1 MLREEDGGPAA
12 TGGAAPLE
20 IVQSRDLTLAEAKAI
35 TRFASRYHLRS
46 FQRDPW
52 HWPLRLFLALAF
64 GLLAAD
70 SLFFN
75 ELLRCSGRDYSFW
88 IIAVM
93 LLFFTASLSYRS
105 RYLRFIAL
113 GNKTTTRAGTRHSLD
128 GMGYTIARD
137 SQATTLS
144 WHGIAAVENNPALA
158 MVATSPVH
166 CWPIVKAAFERQDV
180 DAFWAELE
188 RRWKAAKGAA
198 HAG

>member
-12 TGGAAPLE
+12 GGGAPLE
-20 IVQSRDLTLAEAKAI
+20 IVQSRDLTLAEAK
-35 TRFASRYHLRS
+35 TLTKFAARYHMRHV
-46 FQRDPW
+46 QRDPW

-64 GLLAAD
+64 GLMAAD

-75 ELLRCSGRDYSFW
+75 ELLRCSGRDYSLW
-88 IIAVM
+88 IIAIM

-113 GNKTTTRAGTRHSLD
+113 SNKSTSRAGTRHNLD

-137 SQATTLS
+137 GHATVLS
-144 WHGIAAVENNPALA
+144 WRGIAAVESTPALA

-166 CWPIVKAAFERQDV
+166 CWPIVKAAFEGQDV

-188 RRWKAAKGAA
+188 RRWKAARGAA